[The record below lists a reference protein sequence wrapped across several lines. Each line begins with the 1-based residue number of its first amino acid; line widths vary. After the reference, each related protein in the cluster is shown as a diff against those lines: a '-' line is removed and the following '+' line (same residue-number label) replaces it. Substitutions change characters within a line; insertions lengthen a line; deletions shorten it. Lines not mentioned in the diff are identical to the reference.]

1 MAVWLIKPGQN
12 FLLYF
17 FNSWI
22 KMESGFTRNTD
33 P

>member
-12 FLLYF
+12 VLLYF
-17 FNSWI
+17 FNNWI
-22 KMESGFTRNTD
+22 KIESGFTQNTD